1 MFLCLD
7 LSSKCTGY
15 SKFSTDGKLLKYDRI
30 IPDENVDPLFK
41 LHYVVTQVKSLYQD
55 VDHLVIEG
63 IFLGRFAGKSNV
75 TTFEYLAKLAGAV
88 IYTWVVEKYTLPIIY
103 KAVESRKLAGIKG
116 TCQKAEVQLWVVS
129 QYGFAD
135 SQTIEEWQTIMDSLT
150 GEYVSKEITLNQF
163 KYRAGRLSEIIDQA
177 TGIGEDIADSIVLG
191 RAFINGGEND
201 RPTKTDLQPDS

>member
-7 LSSKCTGY
+7 LSSRCTGY
-15 SKFSTDGKLLKYDRI
+15 SKFSSDGKLLKYDRI
-30 IPDENVDPLFK
+30 IPDENLDPLFK
-41 LHYVVTQVKSLYQD
+41 LHYVVNQVKSLYQN
-55 VDHLVIEG
+55 VDDLVIEG

-88 IYTWVVEKYTLPIIY
+88 IYTWVVEKYKLPIIY
-103 KAVESRKLAGIKG
+103 KATESRKLAGIKG
-116 TCQKAEVQLWVVS
+116 TCQKAEVQLWVVG

-135 SQTIEEWQTIMDSLT
+135 TQDIEDWQTIMDSLT
-150 GEYVSKEITLNQF
+150 GEYVAKEITLNQF

-191 RAFINGGEND
+191 RAFINGGKYD
-201 RPTKTDLQPDS
+201 RPTERNL